1 MVNLILCKTATRTDD
16 IFSQVRDFLSLA
28 KEIKTFICDGS
39 DQKHMFNFKL
49 NSFFSHRFIQ
59 FCIDSKGYRGCD
71 FKPTSEDDQDL
82 IARLKRV
89 HLDSKEA
96 LDAVESAVDDTV
108 TQAEQPAWHR
118 HEEF

>member
-1 MVNLILCKTATRTDD
+1 MAKA
-16 IFSQVRDFLSLA
+16 SFL
-28 KEIKTFICDGS
+28 FV
-39 DQKHMFNFKL
+39 FP
-49 NSFFSHRFIQ
+49 HRFIQ

-71 FKPTSEDDQDL
+71 FKPALEDDQDL

-89 HLDSKEA
+89 HLDSRGA
-96 LDAVESAVDDTV
+96 LDAVESVVDDTV